1 MTQPVIQPTDL
12 LSPAHQPCP
21 DETNRPVVV
30 LVLDPQ
36 QRLLSWRHLTLAE
49 AATVIAMHQN
59 TETTNGRA
67 VPTQPETR

>member
-1 MTQPVIQPTDL
+1 MTQSTPTLPVPLTQAIQP
-12 LSPAHQPCP
+12 AP
-21 DETNRPVVV
+21 DDAARPVVV

-59 TETTNGRA
+59 PESTNG
-67 VPTQPETR
+67 

>member
-1 MTQPVIQPTDL
+1 MTLSAPTLPVPLTQAIQP
-12 LSPAHQPCP
+12 AP
-21 DETNRPVVV
+21 DDTARPVVV

-59 TETTNGRA
+59 PELTNG
-67 VPTQPETR
+67 

>member
-1 MTQPVIQPTDL
+1 MTQPAVQPTDL
-12 LSPAHQPCP
+12 LSPALQPGP
-21 DETNRPVVV
+21 DEINRQVVV

-36 QRLLSWRHLTLAE
+36 QCLLSWRHLTLAE

-59 TETTNGRA
+59 PETTNGRA

>member
-1 MTQPVIQPTDL
+1 MTQSTPTLPVPLIQAIQP
-12 LSPAHQPCP
+12 AP
-21 DETNRPVVV
+21 DDAARPVVV

-59 TETTNGRA
+59 PELTNG
-67 VPTQPETR
+67 

>member
-1 MTQPVIQPTDL
+1 MTQSTPTLPVPLTHAIQP
-12 LSPAHQPCP
+12 AP
-21 DETNRPVVV
+21 DDAARPVVV

-59 TETTNGRA
+59 PESTNG
-67 VPTQPETR
+67 

>member
-1 MTQPVIQPTDL
+1 MTQPAVQPPDL
-12 LSPAHQPCP
+12 LFPTLQPCP

-59 TETTNGRA
+59 PETTNGLA
-67 VPTQPETR
+67 VPAQFETR

>member
-1 MTQPVIQPTDL
+1 MPQPVLQLPDP
-12 LSPAHQPCP
+12 LSQALQHTQ
-21 DETNRPVVV
+21 DDAARPVIV

-59 TETTNGRA
+59 PEITNGSA
-67 VPTQPETR
+67 VPTQFETR